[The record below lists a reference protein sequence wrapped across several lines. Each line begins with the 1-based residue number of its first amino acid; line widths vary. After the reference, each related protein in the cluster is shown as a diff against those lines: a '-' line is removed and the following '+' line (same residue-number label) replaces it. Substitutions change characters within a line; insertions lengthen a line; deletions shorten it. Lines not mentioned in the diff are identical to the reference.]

1 VDSGEFGSM
10 KVGDLVKYLSRTLLI
25 VGFPSDDPDWVECI
39 ELGETTIGKYRQSIL
54 EVLNDE
60 DR

>member
-1 VDSGEFGSM
+1 M